1 MNKDFYIQSIEKTA
15 GAKETIIKSITDNKN
30 YLAMLG
36 AGTGA
41 LGGAYL
47 LSDKDDRKKIKDGY
61 KNLKA
66 KQREFN
72 KNHKLAKGLL
82 RSGGALAGTAMALK
96 SGKSLAQAVGDGGI
110 AGTAIGDLVGSTVL
124 PIKDLYSKHK
134 EEFGTSPDAKSVA
147 KVLGA
152 NALPSAALW
161 GSLYGLQKGALKN
174 NIANSMSAGVN
185 KSISG
190 AKELAQTF
198 SKYNGNPEL
207 IASVGKNVVEKQ
219 INDNFAKMLEGG
231 MAVPMAMMTPN
242 IIRKSINSIPG
253 ALVTPESIVQKK
265 KEIEDKSK

>member
-1 MNKDFYIQSIEKTA
+1 MNKDFYIRSIEKTA
-15 GAKETIIKSITDNKN
+15 GAKEAIIKSIVDNKN
-30 YLAMLG
+30 SLAMLG
-36 AGTGA
+36 AGAGA

-47 LSDKDDRKKIKDGY
+47 LSDKEDRKKIKDGY
-61 KNLKA
+61 KNLRE
-66 KQREFN
+66 KQKEFN

-96 SGKSLAQAVGDGGI
+96 GGRPLAQAIGDGGI

-124 PIKDLYSKHK
+124 PVKDLYSKHK

-161 GSLYGLQKGALKN
+161 GSLYGFKKGALKN
-174 NIANSMSAGVN
+174 SIANSMSTGVN
-185 KSISG
+185 NSISG
-190 AKELAQTF
+190 AKELAEIF
-198 SKYNGNPEL
+198 NKYNGKPEL
-207 IASVGKNVVEKQ
+207 ISSVGKDVVEKQ
-219 INDNFAKMLEGG
+219 INDKFVKMWEGG

-242 IIRKSINSIPG
+242 VVRKSIASIPG
-253 ALVTPESIVQKK
+253 ALVTPESIIQKK